1 MSKFSHRFTKC
12 GEELAKQML
21 DITKNLPW
29 LLVQALYL
37 FLELILQ
44 LMRLV
49 LIEVTLAT
57 AIDRD
62 RDRGGGG
69 LNHE

>member
-1 MSKFSHRFTKC
+1 MWEGTCKANVGYHQNSAMATC
-12 GEELAKQML
+12 AGP
-21 DITKNLPW
+21 I
-29 LLVQALYL
+29 L

-44 LMRLV
+44 LMRRV

-57 AIDRD
+57 ATDHD
-62 RDRGGGG
+62 RDRGGGR

>member
-1 MSKFSHRFTKC
+1 MWEGTCKANVGYHQKSTMATC
-12 GEELAKQML
+12 AGP
-21 DITKNLPW
+21 I
-29 LLVQALYL
+29 L

-44 LMRLV
+44 LMRRV

-57 AIDRD
+57 AT
-62 RDRGGGG
+62 DRGGGR